1 MKKRRLNFDVIVI
14 GSGMGGM
21 TAASLLA
28 NEGRKVLILEAA
40 HVPGGCSSSYKRK
53 GYIFES
59 GATTLIGFDENQPLR
74 ELENRLNIELP
85 KEPLD
90 PSMVVHMDD
99 TEIVRYREKSKWI
112 REAADSFGNFNSQKR
127 FWDLAYGVSDV
138 VWKVSGRNPSFPPDS
153 FSDLVSLLKND
164 PRDFWILPYMMKS
177 VKEVVAEHHLD
188 TPSFLRFLDEQLMIS
203 AQAAAS
209 ETPFIFG
216 APAITYTSC
225 TNYYVPGGL
234 ISMIKKLEEFVT
246 ERDGELHTKE
256 KVLKI
261 HKNEDEFLVH
271 TGKNETEYRA
281 PVVISNIPVWNM
293 ENITVGETASY
304 FRKKSKK
311 YSSSWGAVTMGAV
324 TDDKYPED
332 MPLHHQIHMQQND
345 LIPGI
350 TSGSLFVSFSKRGD
364 TVRAPAGERVLNIST
379 HTLPD
384 FWYSLNSDYDVMK
397 SKTESRIIDVLKRRL
412 PLFRDA
418 EVKLAFSS
426 TPVTWEKWVHRF
438 RGRVGGIPQSMD
450 RSLLDW
456 MPNKT
461 PLPGLYLCGDTVFPG
476 QGIPGVTLSGIN
488 VYYEINKNQNKETFR
503 WAI

>member
-1 MKKRRLNFDVIVI
+1 
-14 GSGMGGM
+14 MGGM
-21 TAASLLA
+21 TAASLFA
-28 NEGRKVLILEAA
+28 NQGRKVLILEAA

-59 GATTLIGFDENQPLR
+59 GATTLIGFDENQPLK
-74 ELENRLNIELP
+74 ELENRLDIELP
-85 KEPLD
+85 KEALE
-90 PSMVVHMDD
+90 PSMVVHMNGE
-99 TEIVRYREKSKWI
+99 TITRYRDRNRWI
-112 REAADSFGNFNSQKR
+112 CEATDCFGNFSSQKS
-127 FWDLAYGVSDV
+127 FWELAYRVSDV

-164 PRDFWILPYMMKS
+164 PRDLWILPYMMKS
-177 VKEVVAEHHLD
+177 VKEVVAEYHLD

-203 AQAAAS
+203 AQATAS

-234 ISMIKKLEEFVT
+234 ISMIRKLEEFIT

-261 HKNEDEFLVH
+261 HKSENEFLIH
-271 TGKNETEYRA
+271 TDKNEKEYRA

-293 ENITVGETASY
+293 ENITVGETSSY
-304 FRKKSKK
+304 FKKKSNE
-311 YSSSWGAVTMGAV
+311 YSSAWGAITMGAV
-324 TDDKYPED
+324 TDDEYPEE
-332 MPLHHQIHMQQND
+332 MPLHHQIHLQQND
-345 LIPGI
+345 RIPGI
-350 TSGSLFVSFSKRGD
+350 SSNSLFVSFSKRGD
-364 TVRAPAGERVLNIST
+364 TVRAPKGERVLNIST
-379 HTLPD
+379 HTKPD
-384 FWYSLNSDYDVMK
+384 FWYSRNSDYDVMK
-397 SKTESRIIDVLKRRL
+397 SKSESRIIDVLRKRL
-412 PLFRDA
+412 PVFRDA
-418 EVKLAFSS
+418 EVKLAFSA

-450 RSLLDW
+450 RSLIDW

-488 VYYEINKNQNKETFR
+488 VYYEINKNQKKEKFR

>member
-1 MKKRRLNFDVIVI
+1 
-14 GSGMGGM
+14 MGGL
-21 TAASLLA
+21 TAASLFA
-28 NEGRKVLILEAA
+28 NQGRKVLILEAA

-53 GYIFES
+53 GYIFET
-59 GATTLIGFDENQPLR
+59 GATTLIGFDENQPLK
-74 ELENRLNIELP
+74 ELEYRLNIELP

-99 TEIVRYREKSKWI
+99 KTIVRYRDRKKWV
-112 REAADSFGNFNSQKR
+112 REAADCFGNFSSQDS
-127 FWDLAYGVSDV
+127 FWDLAYRVSDV

-153 FSDLVSLLKND
+153 FSDLGSLLKND
-164 PRDFWILPYMMKS
+164 PRDLWILPYTMKS

-203 AQAAAS
+203 AQATAS

-234 ISMIKKLEEFVT
+234 ISMIRKLEEFIT
-246 ERDGELHTKE
+246 NRDGELHTKE

-261 HKNEDEFLVH
+261 HKNEGEFLVQ
-271 TGKNETEYRA
+271 TNKNEIAYRA

-293 ENITVGETASY
+293 ENITVGEMSSY
-304 FRKKSKK
+304 FKKKSKE
-311 YSSSWGAVTMGAV
+311 YSASWGAITIGAV
-324 TDDKYPED
+324 TDDNYPED
-332 MPLHHQIHMQQND
+332 MPLHHQIHLQQND
-345 LIPGI
+345 RIPGI
-350 TSGSLFVSFSKRGD
+350 TSKSLFVSFSKRGD
-364 TVRAPAGERVLNIST
+364 KVRAPEGERVLNIST
-379 HTLPD
+379 HTIPD
-384 FWYSLNSDYDVMK
+384 SWYSLNNDYDVMK
-397 SKTESRIIDVLKRRL
+397 SKTESCIIDVLKRRL
-412 PLFRDA
+412 PVFRDA
-418 EVKLAFSS
+418 EVKLAFSG

-461 PLPGLYLCGDTVFPG
+461 PKAGLYLCGDTVFPG

-488 VYYEINKNQNKETFR
+488 VYCEINKNQNKAKFR